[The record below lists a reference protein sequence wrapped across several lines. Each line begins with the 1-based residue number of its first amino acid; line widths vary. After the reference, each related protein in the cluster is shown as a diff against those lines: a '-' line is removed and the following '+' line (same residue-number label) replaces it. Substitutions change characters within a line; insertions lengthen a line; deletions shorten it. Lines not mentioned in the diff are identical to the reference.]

1 MVRVLLVLSQRP
13 EATGSGIYVR
23 ALLEEARR
31 RGHEAF
37 LVAGVPVGWE
47 IPSLPVPRDRCRFV
61 TFGTLGD
68 LPFPVPG
75 MSDVMPYASTR
86 FRDLTANQID
96 AYEEAFSVVCRD
108 VVSRFEPR
116 VIHAQHLWL
125 VTSRL
130 CKDIPELPLLA
141 SCHGS
146 DLRQFLQLSHLRAR
160 VRAGCSRLDAVAA
173 LTTEQAE
180 EIATLFEIPRG
191 RIAVTGAGFDPRLFS
206 PGKTRCGTVRIVYA
220 GKLSRAKGVPWMLR
234 ALFRLR
240 DLPWE
245 LHLVGSGGSEEAEC
259 RALAHPLGDRIV
271 LHGALSQEALASLFR
286 SSTLFVLPSLFEGL
300 PLVLLEALASGCC
313 AVATDLPGV
322 RDVAASVGDDALTL
336 VSLPER
342 TSVDQFPPEG
352 EMLFVDALENSLEAM
367 LRRCLLGDIPSPEEV
382 ARRVEGRTWENVFSG
397 IELLLAELCRRR
409 RGQ

>member
-1 MVRVLLVLSQRP
+1 MVRILLVLSQRP

-61 TFGTLGD
+61 TFGARGD
-68 LPFPVPG
+68 LPFPIPG

-86 FRDLTANQID
+86 FRDLTENQID
-96 AYEEAFSVVCRD
+96 AYEEAFSIVCRD
-108 VVSRFEPR
+108 VVSRFEPQ

-240 DLPWE
+240 DLHWELPLSAVEVPRRRNAGLLRIPWE
-245 LHLVGSGGSEEAEC
+245 IASFCTVLFPRRHWRLFFGQARFLSFRLSSKGFRSFCSRPLPRDAAPSRRIFPGYGMLRLQWAMMLSPWLLFRCE
-259 RALAHPLGDRIV
+259 RALTN
-271 LHGALSQEALASLFR
+271 FR
-286 SSTLFVLPSLFEGL
+286 PRGRCFSSMPWRTLWRR
-300 PLVLLEALASGCC
+300 CC
-313 AVATDLPGV
+313 AVASSGTFRLPKRWRGAWRGV
-322 RDVAASVGDDALTL
+322 H
-336 VSLPER
+336 
-342 TSVDQFPPEG
+342 
-352 EMLFVDALENSLEAM
+352 
-367 LRRCLLGDIPSPEEV
+367 
-382 ARRVEGRTWENVFSG
+382 GRTFFPE
-397 IELLLAELCRRR
+397 
-409 RGQ
+409 